1 MCKALELEDRQA
13 QRAADLQRQYAGEC
27 CDAGA
32 QNVVVD
38 YHSNRHFRGWVIG
51 CAICGELIAEI
62 DE

>member
-13 QRAADLQRQYAGEC
+13 QRAADLQREYAGEC
-27 CDAGA
+27 CDAGSE
-32 QNVVVD
+32 NVTVD